1 MSLRSRLEDALSRA
15 GGAIDSGSMRVLQRA
30 MQRQGAVRRPPQDA
44 RLRLRELAQHY
55 RTSEAALFARPEPAE
70 LSLEPV
76 APRAGAASVADA
88 SWPSRYRATYPGYQ
102 EDLARYAANATARA
116 RIYRGEGD
124 GRAVVVCLHGWGAG
138 RPWLDERAFLVPYL
152 LRIGL
157 DVALLQL
164 PFHGQRTPVQA
175 PRSGS
180 LFLTSHLVRTN
191 EAFGQAIHDARALTL
206 ALRARGAPSVGVLG
220 MSLGAYVGALWSG
233 LDDDLAFA
241 GALIPAVSLGALWW
255 SHGEGMP
262 ARRRAERSGV
272 DEQALAEVFAVHAPL
287 ARPSRLARERHFI
300 AASRGDRITP
310 PAQAEA
316 LWRHWGEPEMV
327 WMAGGHLAQLTRG
340 DAFRALRRWLYSLG
354 VVRRAEPR

>member
-1 MSLRSRLEDALSRA
+1 VSLRSRLEDALSRA
-15 GGAIDSGSMRVLQRA
+15 GGAIDRGSMRVIQRA
-30 MQRQGAVRRPPQDA
+30 MQRQGGVRRPPHDA
-44 RLRLRELAQHY
+44 RLRLAELARHY
-55 RTSEAALFARPEPAE
+55 GASEAALFAPPPAPAE
-70 LSLEPV
+70 LTLEP
-76 APRAGAASVADA
+76 RARRARATAVHDA
-88 SWPSRYRATYPGYQ
+88 SWPSRYRASYPGYQ
-102 EDLARYAANATARA
+102 EDLARYAANGTAHA
-116 RIYRGEGD
+116 RLYQGP
-124 GRAVVVCLHGWGAG
+124 GRDRPVVLCLHGWGAG
-138 RPWLDERAFLVPYL
+138 QPWLDERAFLVPYL
-152 LRIGL
+152 LHIGL

-164 PFHGQRTPVQA
+164 PYHGQRAPVQA

-220 MSLGAYVGALWSG
+220 MSLGAYVGALWAS

-255 SHGEGMP
+255 SHGEGMA
-262 ARRRAERSGV
+262 ARRNAERSGV
-272 DEQALAEVFAVHAPL
+272 DEQQLAEVFAVHAPL
-287 ARPSRLARERHFI
+287 ARPPRLPRERLFI

-354 VVRRAEPR
+354 VAR